1 MYDGFPTEPLKL
13 IKADGQIVED
23 ITGLVSPSKGK
34 IHIHIEDTS
43 VDIEEGDIIERTLP
57 NNKQERFT
65 VIDSGFVR
73 GMGDHIQDHYQA
85 EVEKI
90 TKLPKANGHGS
101 GYITVVNEGGRV
113 NINSTDNSMN
123 IQISNDT
130 ERLFDE
136 LKKALEDTNDEK
148 LLASVEELKNSVGKP
163 AYAEKYS
170 RFIQGAANHMT
181 LIAPFL
187 PAISALLVN

>member
-1 MYDGFPTEPLKL
+1 MLDNFPTESLKL
-13 IKADGQIVED
+13 IKADGKIAEG
-23 ITGLVSPSKGK
+23 IIGLVSTSKGK
-34 IHIHIEDTS
+34 VHIEDTS
-43 VDIEEGDIIERTLP
+43 VDIEEGDTIERTLP
-57 NNKQERFT
+57 NGKHEQFT
-65 VIDSGFVR
+65 VLDSGFVR
-73 GMGDHIQDHYQA
+73 GTGGHIPDHYQVK
-85 EVEKI
+85 VEKM
-90 TKLPKANGHGS
+90 TKLPKANSHSS

-136 LKKALEDTNDEK
+136 LKKALEGTNDDR

-163 AYAEKYS
+163 VYAEKYS

-187 PAISALLVN
+187 PAISVFLVN

>member
-1 MYDGFPTEPLKL
+1 MLDNFPTEPLKL
-13 IKADGQIVED
+13 IKSDGQIFED
-23 ITGLVSPSKGK
+23 IVGLVSTSKGK
-34 IHIHIEDTS
+34 IHIEDTS
-43 VDIEEGDIIERTLP
+43 IDIEEGDVIERTLP
-57 NNKQERFT
+57 NDKKEQYT
-65 VIDSGFVR
+65 VVDSGFAR
-73 GMGDHIQDHYQA
+73 GMGGHIPDHYQVK
-85 EVEKI
+85 VEKI

-148 LLASVEELKNSVGKP
+148 LLASVEDLKNSVGKP